1 MTDVENRSIMA
12 PINSGISGS
21 FPVGGMSGSDTNS
34 PFSIFG
40 SNLFKTLGENYAKLL
55 QNNSNEVLVSY
66 YRVSYYTVSY
76 FRWKLRKKGY

>member
-12 PINSGISGS
+12 NSGISGS
-21 FPVGGMSGSDTNS
+21 SPVDGISGSDENS

-40 SNLFKTLGENYAKLL
+40 SNLFKTLGESYAKLL

-66 YRVSYYTVSY
+66 YRVSYYMGSY
-76 FRWKLRKKGY
+76 FRWKLSKKDY